1 MTKKSFLVK
10 QVNILFTLYLLMLIG
25 CSVLF
30 YTKIE
35 QLTKSYSL
43 VNHSIKV
50 KLRLEKVITNIKGAE
65 SAQRGFLLT
74 EDSSFLEYYWKEQ
87 KSTRVILS
95 SLDSLTGN
103 SEYQNAKANELNTL
117 VSERFSLFEKVLNS
131 KSFFTSG
138 PDERKVYL
146 QNGTKVMRDIM
157 TIYSEM
163 KGHENKLLM
172 KREAANNRNVHL
184 TPIYILGIAMFSL
197 FILIICQVVL
207 MRINK
212 GKIQTSR

>member
-103 SEYQNAKANELNTL
+103 SEYQN
-117 VSERFSLFEKVLNS
+117 
-131 KSFFTSG
+131 
-138 PDERKVYL
+138 
-146 QNGTKVMRDIM
+146 
-157 TIYSEM
+157 
-163 KGHENKLLM
+163 
-172 KREAANNRNVHL
+172 
-184 TPIYILGIAMFSL
+184 
-197 FILIICQVVL
+197 
-207 MRINK
+207 
-212 GKIQTSR
+212 

>member
-1 MTKKSFLVK
+1 
-10 QVNILFTLYLLMLIG
+10 
-25 CSVLF
+25 
-30 YTKIE
+30 
-35 QLTKSYSL
+35 
-43 VNHSIKV
+43 IKV

-65 SAQRGFLLT
+65 SAQRGILLT

-197 FILIICQVVL
+197 FI
-207 MRINK
+207 
-212 GKIQTSR
+212 